1 MTLRLAP
8 APATADYLERA
19 AATVVSG
26 SRRTDQGDTPC
37 PPGTAPAEGWDEPLH
52 CGVDLGTATIVLA
65 VVDAAGDPV
74 YCDAAP
80 SAAVRD
86 GVVVDF
92 HGAAELVGRLKE
104 RAEAVLGRTLDEA
117 ATAYP
122 PGVGANESR
131 ACQFV
136 LERAGLECTELIDEV
151 SAANALL
158 GVREG
163 VVVDVGG
170 GSTGVGIIRGGLLID
185 VGDLPGG
192 GHHLNLILAGALGIG
207 IEEAERL
214 KREEDGYLHVLRP
227 GLERVA
233 TNIERLS
240 RGAKDLPVHL
250 VGGALMIRGAGE
262 VIAHYL
268 ERPVVEY
275 PHALLITPFG
285 IARSSF
291 S

>member
-8 APATADYLERA
+8 APAMADFLERA
-19 AATVVSG
+19 AASATG
-26 SRRTDQGDTPC
+26 PATN
-37 PPGTAPAEGWDEPLH
+37 PGQPLQ

-65 VVDAAGDPV
+65 VVDADGEPV
-74 YCDAAP
+74 YCDSVP
-80 SAAVRD
+80 SSAVRD

-92 HGAAELVGRLKE
+92 HDAAESVARLRE
-104 RAEAVLGRTLDEA
+104 RAETVLGRRLEEA

-122 PGVGANESR
+122 PGVGATESR

-136 LERAGLECTELIDEV
+136 LERAGLECRDLIDEV
-151 SAANALL
+151 SAANMLL
-158 GVREG
+158 GLREG
-163 VVVDVGG
+163 IVVDVGG

-192 GHHLNLILAGALGIG
+192 GHHLNLILAGALGVTV
-207 IEEAERL
+207 EEAERL
-214 KREEDGYLHVLRP
+214 KREDGAAYLHVLRP

-250 VGGALMIRGAGE
+250 VGGALMIGGAGQ

-285 IARSSF
+285 IARSS
-291 S
+291 

>member
-8 APATADYLERA
+8 APAMADYLERA
-19 AATVVSG
+19 AASAQSPTLGGSG
-26 SRRTDQGDTPC
+26 PIS
-37 PPGTAPAEGWDEPLH
+37 

-65 VVDAAGDPV
+65 IVDGAQDPV
-74 YCDAAP
+74 YCDAVP
-80 SAAVRD
+80 SQAVRD

-92 HGAAELVGRLKE
+92 HGAAESVAGLKE
-104 RAEAVLGRTLDEA
+104 RAEAVLGVTLESA

-136 LERAGLECTELIDEV
+136 LERAGLDCRELIDEV

-158 GVREG
+158 GVRDG

-170 GSTGVGIIRGGLLID
+170 GSTGVGIIRGGMLID

-207 IEEAERL
+207 VEEAERL
-214 KREEDGYLHVLRP
+214 KREDGGSYLHVLRP

-233 TNIERLS
+233 ANIERLS

-250 VGGALMIRGAGE
+250 VGGALMIRGAGD
-262 VIAHYL
+262 VIAQYL

-285 IARSSF
+285 IARSN
-291 S
+291 

>member
-8 APATADYLERA
+8 APAMADFLDRA
-19 AATVVSG
+19 AASVVVG
-26 SRRTDQGDTPC
+26 S
-37 PPGTAPAEGWDEPLH
+37 AESPSAGWSEPLH
-52 CGVDLGTATIVLA
+52 VGVDLGTATIVLA
-65 VVDAAGDPV
+65 IVDEERMPV
-74 YCDAAP
+74 YCDAVP
-80 SAAVRD
+80 SVAVRD

-92 HGAAELVGRLKE
+92 HGAAESVAHLKE
-104 RAEAVLGRTLDEA
+104 RAEAILGRTLDHA

-136 LERAGLECTELIDEV
+136 LERAGLDCSELIDEV
-151 SAANALL
+151 SAANTLL

-214 KREEDGYLHVLRP
+214 KREDSGGSYLHILRP

-233 TNIERLS
+233 ANIERLS

-250 VGGALMIRGAGE
+250 VGGALMIRGAGD
-262 VIAHYL
+262 VIAQYL

-285 IARSSF
+285 IARSN
-291 S
+291 

>member
-8 APATADYLERA
+8 APAMADFLERA
-19 AATVVSG
+19 AAASA
-26 SRRTDQGDTPC
+26 
-37 PPGTAPAEGWDEPLH
+37 APAEGWSEPLH

-65 VVDAAGDPV
+65 VVDAAGEPV
-74 YCDAAP
+74 YCDAVA

-92 HGAAELVGRLKE
+92 HGAAELVARLKE
-104 RAEAVLGRTLDEA
+104 RAEAVLGRSLEKA

-170 GSTGVGIIRGGLLID
+170 GSTGVGIIRGGMLID

-192 GHHLNLILAGALGIG
+192 GHHLNLILAGALGIA

-214 KREEDGYLHVLRP
+214 KREEGGARGFGGVPQSEYLHVLRP

-250 VGGALMIRGAGE
+250 VGGALMIRGAGD
-262 VIAHYL
+262 VIAQYL

-285 IARSSF
+285 IARSSL

>member
-1 MTLRLAP
+1 MRVSSAIWRQGRASWAIRLMLTRCSGVTLS
-8 APATADYLERA
+8 E
-19 AATVVSG
+19 
-26 SRRTDQGDTPC
+26 QI
-37 PPGTAPAEGWDEPLH
+37 EPLH

-65 VVDAAGDPV
+65 LVDDEGMPV
-74 YCDAAP
+74 YCDAVP
-80 SAAVRD
+80 SQAVRD

-92 HGAAELVGRLKE
+92 HGAAESVARLKE
-104 RAEAVLGRTLDEA
+104 RAETVLGRTLDRA

-136 LERAGLECTELIDEV
+136 LERAGLDCRELIDEV
-151 SAANALL
+151 SAANTLL
-158 GVREG
+158 EVREG

-207 IEEAERL
+207 IEEAEEL
-214 KREEDGYLHVLRP
+214 KRQDGGARGEGGVPQSQYLHVLRP

-233 TNIERLS
+233 ANIERLS

-250 VGGALMIRGAGE
+250 VGGALMIGGAGD
-262 VIAHYL
+262 VIAQYL

-285 IARSSF
+285 IARSN
-291 S
+291 

>member
-1 MTLRLAP
+1 MTQRLAP
-8 APATADYLERA
+8 APAMADFLLRA
-19 AATVVSG
+19 AATAG
-26 SRRTDQGDTPC
+26 SPTRAAD
-37 PPGTAPAEGWDEPLH
+37 WSEPLH
-52 CGVDLGTATIVLA
+52 CGVDLGTATIVLC
-65 VVDAAGDPV
+65 VVDRAGEPV
-74 YCDAAP
+74 YWDAAP

-92 HGAAELVGRLKE
+92 HGAAETVANLKE
-104 RAEAVLGRTLDEA
+104 QADAVLGRTLEAA

-122 PGVGANESR
+122 PGVGFNESR

-136 LERAGLECTELIDEV
+136 LERAGLDCTELIDEV

-170 GSTGVGIIRGGLLID
+170 GSTGVGIIRGGMLID
-185 VGDLPGG
+185 IGDLPGG
-192 GHHLNLILAGALGIG
+192 GHHLNLILAGALGVP

-214 KREEDGYLHVLRP
+214 KREDGASYLHVLRA

-250 VGGALMIRGAGE
+250 VGGALMIGGAGE
-262 VIAHYL
+262 VIAQYL
-268 ERPVVEY
+268 ERPIVEY

-285 IARSSF
+285 IARSTLS
-291 S
+291 

>member
-8 APATADYLERA
+8 APAMADFLERA
-19 AATVVSG
+19 AASVVTGSGQSPTVGGSG
-26 SRRTDQGDTPC
+26 
-37 PPGTAPAEGWDEPLH
+37 PLR

-65 VVDAAGDPV
+65 IVDEAQEPV
-74 YCDAAP
+74 YCDAVP
-80 SAAVRD
+80 SQAVRD

-92 HGAAELVGRLKE
+92 HGAAESVAHLKE
-104 RAEAVLGRTLDEA
+104 RAEAVLGVTLEEA

-122 PGVGANESR
+122 PGVGINESR

-136 LERAGLECTELIDEV
+136 LERAGLDCRELIDEV
-151 SAANALL
+151 SAANTLL
-158 GVREG
+158 GVRDG

-207 IEEAERL
+207 VEEAERL
-214 KREEDGYLHVLRP
+214 KREDGGSYLHVLRP

-233 TNIERLS
+233 ANIERLS

-250 VGGALMIRGAGE
+250 VGGALMIGGAGD
-262 VIAHYL
+262 VIAQYL

-285 IARSSF
+285 IARSN
-291 S
+291 

>member
-8 APATADYLERA
+8 APAMADFLDRA
-19 AATVVSG
+19 AASA
-26 SRRTDQGDTPC
+26 
-37 PPGTAPAEGWDEPLH
+37 APAATPAGTWAEPLH

-65 VVDAAGDPV
+65 VVDDAGEPV
-74 YCDAAP
+74 YCDSLA
-80 SAAVRD
+80 SSAVRD

-92 HGAAELVGRLKE
+92 HGAAESVARLRE
-104 RAEAVLGRTLDEA
+104 RAQAALGRPLDRA

-122 PGVGANESR
+122 PGVGATESR
-131 ACQFV
+131 ACEFV
-136 LERAGLECTELIDEV
+136 LERAGIECSELIDEV
-151 SAANALL
+151 SAANTLL

-192 GHHLNLILAGALGIG
+192 GHHLNLILAGALGIPV
-207 IEEAERL
+207 EDAERL
-214 KREEDGYLHVLRP
+214 KREEGRAPGAGEAPQSDYLHVLRP

-233 TNIERLS
+233 ANIDRLS

-262 VIAHYL
+262 VIANYL
-268 ERPVVEY
+268 KRPVVEY

-285 IARSSF
+285 IARSS
-291 S
+291 

>member
-8 APATADYLERA
+8 APATADFLDRA
-19 AATVVSG
+19 ATLLGG
-26 SRRTDQGDTPC
+26 SRPHDQGD
-37 PPGTAPAEGWDEPLH
+37 PAWSEPLH

-65 VVDAAGDPV
+65 IVDDAGEPV
-74 YCDAAP
+74 YCDSVA
-80 SAAVRD
+80 SSAVRD

-92 HGAAELVGRLKE
+92 HSAAESVARLRE
-104 RAEAVLGRTLDEA
+104 RAQAVLGRTLERA

-122 PGVGANESR
+122 PGVGATESR

-136 LERAGLECTELIDEV
+136 LERAGMDCTELIDEV
-151 SAANALL
+151 SAANTLL

-163 VVVDVGG
+163 IVVDVGG

-192 GHHLNLILAGALGIG
+192 GHHLNLILAGALGIPV
-207 IEEAERL
+207 EDAERL
-214 KREEDGYLHVLRP
+214 KRERSGDYLHVLRP

-233 TNIERLS
+233 ANIDRLS

-268 ERPVVEY
+268 ERSVVEY

-285 IARSSF
+285 IARSS
-291 S
+291 